1 MKSGPIFGRTV
12 TEVCYIHQYGWYCMQ
27 SLTAEETCQI
37 LLEKMLGYVSSV
49 SKVDSLFSSSA
60 MPSVESY
67 WQRRERTAAVYCVIC
82 TFPWVFCCVFRFL
95 VFLPSNQQ
103 ALHMDSILRGL
114 TWRMSTCPACGNIHL
129 TWFICKSSARCSSQ
143 SWTLNMASISSN
155 QTIYTHSKRNMYV
168 LRLIPHILHSTDTD
182 NTRMMNSRRT
192 WFRCLWQTQDL
203 VLSRQCSSAII
214 FVVWK

>member
-82 TFPWVFCCVFRFL
+82 TFPLLTKQSTSFAYGFNITRAHVENEHMSRMWKHTSYL
-95 VFLPSNQQ
+95 V
-103 ALHMDSILRGL
+103 HM
-114 TWRMSTCPACGNIHL
+114 
-129 TWFICKSSARCSSQ
+129 
-143 SWTLNMASISSN
+143 
-155 QTIYTHSKRNMYV
+155 
-168 LRLIPHILHSTDTD
+168 
-182 NTRMMNSRRT
+182 
-192 WFRCLWQTQDL
+192 
-203 VLSRQCSSAII
+203 
-214 FVVWK
+214 